1 MLIHQPTIALGLV
14 SLYHRLFLQQ
24 NLRSVFF
31 LRSLAKNYTVSYA
44 KFQSK
49 AYYPSVE
56 EQDSTFL
63 LRLKQQDEE
72 KFMEHLFRIYYA
84 PLCKTV
90 YNITHDTESAEDI
103 VQDVFMKVWRR
114 KDQID
119 LSQSI
124 KSYLFRS
131 SVNTALNYLEKNRR
145 SISMEDAEPD
155 HLQFSSNATEDDLR
169 YQEVSLRIDQAV
181 QSLPPKCRTVFA
193 LSRFEE
199 MSYAEIA
206 DQLSISVKAVEKHMG
221 KALKLM
227 RQRLQSFIN
236 HSA

>member
-1 MLIHQPTIALGLV
+1 MLLHQPTIALGFL
-14 SLYHRLFLQQ
+14 SLYRTLPGYY
-24 NLRSVFF
+24 
-31 LRSLAKNYTVSYA
+31 AASYS
-44 KFQSK
+44 KFKPK
-49 AYYPSVE
+49 AYYTATE

-63 LRLKQQDEE
+63 LKLKEQDEE
-72 KFMEHLFRIYYA
+72 KFMEYLFRTYYA

-90 YNITHDTESAEDI
+90 YNITHDTDSAEDI

-114 KDQID
+114 KAQID
-119 LSQSI
+119 LKQSI

-131 SVNTALNYLEKNRR
+131 SINTALNYLEKNRR
-145 SISMEDAEPD
+145 NTSMEDAEPE
-155 HLQFSSNATEDDLR
+155 HLQFSNNTTEEDIN
-169 YQEVSLRIDQAV
+169 YQEVSLHIDQAV

-206 DQLSISVKAVEKHMG
+206 DHLSISVKAVEKHMG

-227 RQRLQSFIN
+227 RKRLQSFMN

>member
-1 MLIHQPTIALGLV
+1 MHPPTFAFGLL
-14 SLYHRLFLQQ
+14 SLYRRLNFWSIL
-24 NLRSVFF
+24 
-31 LRSLAKNYTVSYA
+31 YTSSYS
-44 KFQSK
+44 KFRPK
-49 AYYPSVE
+49 AYQATTE

-63 LRLKQQDEE
+63 LKLKAQDEE

-114 KDQID
+114 RDQLD
-119 LSQSI
+119 LKQSI

-131 SVNTALNYLEKNRR
+131 SVNTALNYMEKNRR
-145 SISMEDAEPD
+145 STSMDDAEPNQL
-155 HLQFSSNATEDDLR
+155 HFSSNTTEEEIAYR
-169 YQEVSLRIDQAV
+169 EVSLRIDQAV

-193 LSRFEE
+193 MSRFEE

-206 DQLSISVKAVEKHMG
+206 DQLGISLKAVEKHMG

-227 RQRLQSFIN
+227 RAHLQSFTN
-236 HSA
+236 HAS

>member
-1 MLIHQPTIALGLV
+1 MLIHQPTIALGLL
-14 SLYHRLFLQQ
+14 SLYRRLSFRPSFKQGFQ
-24 NLRSVFF
+24 PDSF
-31 LRSLAKNYTVSYA
+31 TVSYS
-44 KFQSK
+44 KFKPQ
-49 AYYPSVE
+49 AYYPATE

-63 LRLKQQDEE
+63 LKLKEQDEE
-72 KFMEHLFRIYYA
+72 KFMEHLFRTYYA

-90 YNITHDTESAEDI
+90 YNITHDTDSAEDI

-114 KDQID
+114 KEHID

-131 SVNTALNYLEKNRR
+131 SINTALNYLEKNRR
-145 SISMEDAEPD
+145 NRPMEDAEPTL
-155 HLQFSSNATEDDLR
+155 LQFSSNATEEDIR
-169 YQEVSLRIDQAV
+169 YQEVSLHIDQAV

-199 MSYAEIA
+199 LSYVEIA

-227 RQRLQSFIN
+227 RARLQSFIN

>member
-1 MLIHQPTIALGLV
+1 MLLHQPTIALKFL
-14 SLYHRLFLQQ
+14 SLYR
-24 NLRSVFF
+24 VFTG
-31 LRSLAKNYTVSYA
+31 SYLASSYS
-44 KFQSK
+44 KFKPK
-49 AYYPSVE
+49 AYYATTE

-63 LRLKQQDEE
+63 LRLKEQDEE
-72 KFMEHLFRIYYA
+72 KFMEHLFRTYYA

-90 YNITHDTESAEDI
+90 YNITHDADSAEDI

-131 SVNTALNYLEKNRR
+131 SINTALNYLEKNRKN
-145 SISMEDAEPD
+145 ISMEEVTPD
-155 HLQFSSNATEDDLR
+155 PVQYSSNATEESLR
-169 YQEVSLRIDQAV
+169 YQEVSQRIDLAV

-199 MSYAEIA
+199 LSYAEIA
-206 DQLSISVKAVEKHMG
+206 GQLSISVKAVEKHMG

-227 RQRLQSFIN
+227 REHLQSFIN